1 MTLRE
6 QLLSELQKQ
15 NEIAQ
20 AAIKE
25 QEEIISAE
33 AFARSTITGGPFS
46 STARSACDSRM
57 QAASTQ
63 KNRLQQE
70 NAWISEMLSK
80 YR

>member
-20 AAIKE
+20 EAIKE

>member
-33 AFARSTITGGPFS
+33 ACARSTITGGPFS
-46 STARSACDSRM
+46 SMARSACDSRM